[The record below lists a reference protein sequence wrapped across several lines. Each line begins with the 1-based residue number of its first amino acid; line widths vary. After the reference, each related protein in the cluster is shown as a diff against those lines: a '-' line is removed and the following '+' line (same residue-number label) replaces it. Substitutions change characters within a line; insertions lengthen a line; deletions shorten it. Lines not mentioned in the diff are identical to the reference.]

1 MRSLLGIAPRPHIR
15 PSSTAKAEMTMDE
28 LQAWAEQHC
37 MVLISADEFD
47 TLCSLA
53 ASAASTDI
61 DREYAELCRA

>member
-1 MRSLLGIAPRPHIR
+1 
-15 PSSTAKAEMTMDE
+15 MTMDE